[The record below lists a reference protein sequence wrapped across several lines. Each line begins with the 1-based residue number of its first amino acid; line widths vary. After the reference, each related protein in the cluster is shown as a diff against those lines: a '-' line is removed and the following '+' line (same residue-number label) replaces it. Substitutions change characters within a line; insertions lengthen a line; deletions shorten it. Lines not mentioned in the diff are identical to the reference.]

1 MISIV
6 REYPPPAPVDIPPT
20 GPVGDLLIVS
30 IEATEDSDTQVVIPH
45 GLGVTPLDITITP
58 MQPQASVSEWMAN
71 TINATEVILVKRTDP
86 GSGGPGD
93 QIRVVIRRPPA
104 TSLLGKLLRLLCGG
118 GAR

>member
-30 IEATEDSDTQVVIPH
+30 IEATEDSDTQAVIPH

-58 MQPQASVSEWMAN
+58 MQPQAAISAWTAN
-71 TINATEVILVKRTDP
+71 TINATEVILVKRAGP

-93 QIRVVIRRPPA
+93 QIRVVIRRPPSA
-104 TSLLGKLLRLLCGG
+104 TMLGRLIRWACRRG
-118 GAR
+118 